1 MDVVLIVC
9 FILSLKHLAMTT
21 VAPNAQITAKRLRHE
36 LEMAKQKVEG
46 QQEMLKEVTT
56 ERDFL
61 REQLAMSKSFCH
73 V

>member
-1 MDVVLIVC
+1 MDVVLLVC
-9 FILSLKHLAMTT
+9 FILSPKH
-21 VAPNAQITAKRLRHE
+21 VALRLRHE
-36 LEMAKQKVEG
+36 LEMTKLKVEW

>member
-36 LEMAKQKVEG
+36 LEMAKQKVAAG
-46 QQEMLKEVTT
+46 DAQ
-56 ERDFL
+56 
-61 REQLAMSKSFCH
+61 
-73 V
+73 